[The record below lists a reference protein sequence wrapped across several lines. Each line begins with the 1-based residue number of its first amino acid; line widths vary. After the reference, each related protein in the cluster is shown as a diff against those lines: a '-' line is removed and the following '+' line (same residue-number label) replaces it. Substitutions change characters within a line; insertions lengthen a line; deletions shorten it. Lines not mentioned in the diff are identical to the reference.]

1 MEVFATVGPLRSAE
15 LLDGL
20 AVFNPTSWDTH
31 LLNGAAAA
39 VLQFIEQAPR
49 TESEV
54 TLLLEDLLEDQ
65 SRPQAADH
73 STAVLAELLRLRLIR
88 SSPA

>member
-1 MEVFATVGPLRSAE
+1 MPVLALNGPLKATN
-15 LLDGL
+15 LDDGL

-54 TLLLEDLLEDQ
+54 TLLLEELLEDQ

-73 STAVLAELLRLRLIR
+73 SAAVLAELLRLRLIR
-88 SSPA
+88 SSAA